1 MRAALFL
8 WKPQYHLQPI
18 YANLSGGQS
27 TVHGACTAS
36 PSSGPSW
43 VQVAI
48 LVKEETSS
56 AGLSRASKATHSAS
70 PGPFHPHSH
79 VQWIFVSEYI
89 SLNNKTFITLS
100 SFKTLPFEAHILVIG
115 PYSLSLS
122 HFRGYL
128 SMSFSPFKC
137 FGHPVWLSL
146 HKDDPSRTL
155 CPCPLHVITLANISV
170 VAPGAVTA
178 PQQTLT

>member
-8 WKPQYHLQPI
+8 WKPQYHLQPV

-56 AGLSRASKATHSAS
+56 TGLSRASKATHSAS

-100 SFKTLPFEAHILVIG
+100 SFKNPPLWSPYTSNWTILSLPFPFPRVFINVF
-115 PYSLSLS
+115 LSIQMLW
-122 HFRGYL
+122 
-128 SMSFSPFKC
+128 SPC
-137 FGHPVWLSL
+137 
-146 HKDDPSRTL
+146 
-155 CPCPLHVITLANISV
+155 
-170 VAPGAVTA
+170 VTQS
-178 PQQTLT
+178 P

>member
-1 MRAALFL
+1 MRAAFFL
-8 WKPQYHLQPI
+8 WKPHYHLQPF

-36 PSSGPSW
+36 PSSSPSW
-43 VQVAI
+43 VQVAT

-56 AGLSRASKATHSAS
+56 LGLSKVPKATHNAS

-79 VQWIFVSEYI
+79 VQWIFASEYI
-89 SLNNKTFITLS
+89 SLNSKTFITLP
-100 SFKTLPFEAHILVIG
+100 SFKTLPFEAYILIIG
-115 PYSLSLS
+115 LYSLSLS
-122 HFRGYL
+122 HFWGYL

-137 FGHPVWLSL
+137 FGQPVWLSL
-146 HKDDPSRTL
+146 HKDDPTKTR
-155 CPCPLHVITLANISV
+155 CPCPLNIITLANISI
-170 VAPGAVTA
+170 VAPGTITA

>member
-1 MRAALFL
+1 MRAEFFL

-27 TVHGACTAS
+27 TVPGACTAS

-48 LVKEETSS
+48 LLQETSS
-56 AGLSRASKATHSAS
+56 TGLSRASKATHSAS

-100 SFKTLPFEAHILVIG
+100 SFKNLPFKAHIL
-115 PYSLSLS
+115 YSLSLS

-137 FGHPVWLSL
+137 FGHSVWLSL
-146 HKDDPSRTL
+146 WKDGPSRTL
-155 CPCPLHVITLANISV
+155 YPCPLNIITLANISIV
-170 VAPGAVTA
+170 TPAAVTA